1 MAALEQFIQQLKSN
15 FECFGRT
22 LIGPPFSS
30 FLVGVELVR
39 EGRGRV
45 RARPVLNDVVEAL
58 IQFIHEMRRLSRDH
72 EDGVDATWKFGN
84 VRKSR

>member
-1 MAALEQFIQQLKSN
+1 M
-15 FECFGRT
+15 
-22 LIGPPFSS
+22 LI
-30 FLVGVELVR
+30 FLVHVERVSI
-39 EGRGRV
+39 GRGRV

-58 IQFIHEMRRLSRDH
+58 IQFIHETPRLSRDH